1 MCAERALITTAVD
14 SYPQPYW
21 LIDSP
26 AVKIAGDGPGIPDEI
41 QFKPFG
47 SFFTTKAVGEDSGLG
62 LGVARRIVTA
72 HCRGELN
79 FESKDGETAFR
90 VRLPLG

>member
-26 AVKIAGDGPGIPDEI
+26 AVEIAVDGPGIPDEVL
-41 QFKPFG
+41 FKTLG
-47 SFFTTKAVGEDSGLG
+47 SFFTTKAVGEGAGLG

-72 HCRGELN
+72 RCRGEFG
-79 FESKDGETAFR
+79 FESKDGETAFQ